1 MKYLKLNI
9 KDDGLNT
16 RKTFQQAQNSKQ
28 QNLKKICASR
38 TLACAINYEVIT

>member
-28 QNLKKICASR
+28 QNFKKKYVQVEHQRVQLIMKS
-38 TLACAINYEVIT
+38 